1 MRATLT
7 LAVPVECLRGGQR
20 GEAVAGELEDA
31 VPPGRG
37 PRRAAQV
44 PRGRRERRHDH
55 APLVRVE
62 LRGPVQ
68 QGAPDGRERLSAP
81 AVQHAAVEDDL
92 ARERGLLGEHAGES
106 RLIRIGAGI
115 SPHAERVRRMR
126 ADGNGQNSEAWPV
139 VDDTTAAGGP
149 PSSAASRGR

>member
-1 MRATLT
+1 MPSAALGVHGGRGVHCVGEAQQAPQALPHRPALLEHVRHLQRPHVREEGPDVRTALT
-7 LAVPVECLRGGQR
+7 LAVPTEGLRGGQR

-62 LRGPVQ
+62 LRGAVQ
-68 QGAPDGRERLSAP
+68 QGATDGR
-81 AVQHAAVEDDL
+81 
-92 ARERGLLGEHAGES
+92 
-106 RLIRIGAGI
+106 
-115 SPHAERVRRMR
+115 
-126 ADGNGQNSEAWPV
+126 
-139 VDDTTAAGGP
+139 
-149 PSSAASRGR
+149 